1 MGDMQ
6 QTTLVVRKYHEPR
19 VPIEA
24 AAAAAIRIRFPAPRS
39 RRRVARSARAAE
51 AKSAAEWLHKLTGN
65 IATPY
70 RNRLGDESLE
80 LLTRRLKTYS
90 QLLRNT
96 KDMDAEMAAG
106 NAPPS
111 LLAAISAHI
120 ADRRAAEAKRLK
132 EIEDFAW
139 EVLDDEPRNIGTAE
153 EEQQRLAEADPD
165 AVVDGFGEFLAEL
178 GLTGSELGLT
188 GGGISPPVAGP

>member
-24 AAAAAIRIRFPAPRS
+24 AAAAAIRIISRPAEP
-39 RRRVARSARAAE
+39 E
-51 AKSAAEWLHKLTGN
+51 TGSKK
-65 IATPY
+65 
-70 RNRLGDESLE
+70 RKGSL
-80 LLTRRLKTYS
+80 Y
-90 QLLRNT
+90 
-96 KDMDAEMAAG
+96 
-106 NAPPS
+106 
-111 LLAAISAHI
+111 
-120 ADRRAAEAKRLK
+120 
-132 EIEDFAW
+132 
-139 EVLDDEPRNIGTAE
+139 
-153 EEQQRLAEADPD
+153 ADPD